1 MNADIEVLE
10 EKVRIS
16 IDTTKEELEK
26 TVKSLEAAIYQMP
39 VNNYDHVINISVLLN
54 ALKNK

>member
-1 MNADIEVLE
+1 MIGRFLCLKKSNVFKEIKFMNADIEFLQ

-16 IDTTKEELEK
+16 IDTTKEEL
-26 TVKSLEAAIYQMP
+26 
-39 VNNYDHVINISVLLN
+39 SVLLN